1 MNTSPSSPA
10 QHENKAEATRDKV
23 SDNKG
28 KKRGF
33 FLVLAAVLLM
43 GFIAWAVWYVADGRW
58 QVSTDDAYVQGDL
71 APINSQVAATVVQV
85 YAREGDFV
93 PAGTPLLQ
101 LDDTDAQVALAQ
113 AKAALANAVR
123 QSHGLYAQ
131 ASSAHAGVQG
141 AQAALASSQS
151 DLART
156 QALAKKGMV
165 SKEALNH
172 AQETVV
178 AKQSALTQA
187 QQAQNAQ
194 QNLIAGVD
202 LSAQP
207 AVEVAAAQLR
217 AAYLRVQRS
226 RILSPMDGYVAK
238 RSVQVGQLAQAGQ
251 PLMAVAAL
259 GSVWVEAN
267 FKETQLT
274 DLRLGQPVAITADI
288 YGGKV
293 KYQGVIDSLG
303 MGTGSAFSLLPA
315 QNATGNWIKVTQRV
329 PVRIQLKDPGQL
341 RQHPLRLGLSV
352 SATVDTHQRDGALL
366 AAAPRHSPVQQTS
379 IFDAQLQAADA
390 LVASTIAANV
400 PR

>member
-1 MNTSPSSPA
+1 MSSSPKTPDTSA
-10 QHENKAEATRDKV
+10 QAATANI
-23 SDNKG
+23 SNAAG

-33 FLVLAAVLLM
+33 FFLLSLVLLL
-43 GFIAWAVWYVADGRW
+43 GLLAWALWYGLEGRW
-58 QVSTDDAYVQGDL
+58 QVSTDDAYVQGDV
-71 APINSQVAATVVQV
+71 APITSQVAATVLQV

-101 LDDTDAQVALAQ
+101 LDDADAQVALAQ

-131 ASSAHAGVQG
+131 ASSASAGVQA
-141 AQAALASSQS
+141 AQAALATAKS
-151 DLART
+151 DLTRT
-156 QALAKKGMV
+156 QSLAKKGMV
-165 SKEALNH
+165 SQEALNH
-172 AQETVV
+172 AQEAVV
-178 AKQSALTQA
+178 AKQSALAQA
-187 QQAQNAQ
+187 QQLQNAQ

-226 RILSPMDGYVAK
+226 RIASPIDGFVAK
-238 RSVQVGQLAQAGQ
+238 RNVQAGQLAQAGQ

-259 GSVWVEAN
+259 GSVWIEAN

-274 DLRLGQPVAITADI
+274 DLRLGQPVEIIADI
-288 YGGKV
+288 YGSKV
-293 KYQGVIDSLG
+293 KYQGKIDSLG

-329 PVRIQLKDPGQL
+329 PVRVQLQDPGQL

-366 AAAPRHSPVQQTS
+366 AAAPRQALVQQTN
-379 IFDAQLQAADA
+379 IFQAQLQAADA
-390 LVASTIAANV
+390 LVANTIAVNL

>member
-1 MNTSPSSPA
+1 MSNPSPQTPNTA
-10 QHENKAEATRDKV
+10 QEVKQVEKGQ
-23 SDNKG
+23 KG
-28 KKRGF
+28 KRRLF
-33 FLVLAAVLLM
+33 IVVLAVLLL
-43 GFIAWAVWYVADGRW
+43 GSLAWGLWYFFDGRW
-58 QVSTDDAYVQGDL
+58 QVETDDAYVQGDL
-71 APINSQVAATVVQV
+71 APITSQVAATVIEV

-101 LDDTDAQVALAQ
+101 LDDADAQVALAQ

-131 ASSAHAGVQG
+131 ASSASAGVQ
-141 AQAALASSQS
+141 AARAALATAQS
-151 DLART
+151 DLARN

-165 SKEALNH
+165 SQSALNH
-172 AQETVV
+172 AQEQVIS
-178 AKQSALTQA
+178 AQSALAQA
-187 QQAQNAQ
+187 QQVQNAQ
-194 QNLIAGVD
+194 QNLVAGVD

-238 RSVQVGQLAQAGQ
+238 RNVQVGQLAQAGQ

-259 GSVWVEAN
+259 GSVWIEAN

-274 DLRLGQPVAITADI
+274 HLRLGQPVEIQADI
-288 YGGKV
+288 YGSKV
-293 KYQGVIDSLG
+293 KYQGKIDSLG

-329 PVRIQLKDPGQL
+329 PVRVNLQDPGQL
-341 RQHPLRLGLSV
+341 QQHPLRLGLSV

-366 AAAPRHSPVQQTS
+366 AAAPRHAPVQQTS
-379 IFDAQLQAADA
+379 IFSQQLQAADA
-390 LVASTIAANV
+390 LVASTITANL

>member
-1 MNTSPSSPA
+1 MFKMSSSPNPPTNA
-10 QHENKAEATRDKV
+10 QADTPEHSNTA
-23 SDNKG
+23 G

-33 FLVLAAVLLM
+33 FLGLSTVLILALLS
-43 GFIAWAVWYVADGRW
+43 WALWYVVDGRW
-58 QVSTDDAYVQGDL
+58 QVGTEDAYVQGDL
-71 APINSQVAATVVQV
+71 APISSQVAATVVQV
-85 YAREGDFV
+85 YAREGDWV

-101 LDDTDAQVALAQ
+101 LDDSDAQVALAQ

-131 ASSAHAGVQG
+131 ASSASAGVQA
-141 AQAALASSQS
+141 AQAALATAQS

-165 SKEALNH
+165 SQEALNH
-172 AQETVV
+172 AQEALVS
-178 AKQSALTQA
+178 KQSALAQA
-187 QQAQNAQ
+187 QQLQNAQ
-194 QNLIAGVD
+194 SNLVAGVD

-226 RILSPMDGYVAK
+226 RIASPIDGFVAK

-251 PLMAVAAL
+251 SLMAVAAL
-259 GSVWVEAN
+259 GSVWIEAN

-274 DLRLGQPVAITADI
+274 DLRLGQPVKITADI
-288 YGGKV
+288 YGSKV
-293 KYQGVIDSLG
+293 TYQGEIDSLG

-329 PVRIQLKDPGQL
+329 PVRVQLKDPSQL

-352 SATVDTHQRDGALL
+352 SATVDTHQRNGALL
-366 AAAPRHSPVQQTS
+366 AAAPRHAPVQQTS
-379 IFDAQLQAADA
+379 IFEAQLHAADA
-390 LVASTIAANV
+390 LVASTIAANL

>member
-1 MNTSPSSPA
+1 MSNPSPQTPNTA
-10 QHENKAEATRDKV
+10 QEVKQVEKGQ
-23 SDNKG
+23 KG
-28 KKRGF
+28 KRRLF
-33 FLVLAAVLLM
+33 IVVLAVLLL
-43 GFIAWAVWYVADGRW
+43 GSLAWGLWYFFDGRW
-58 QVSTDDAYVQGDL
+58 QVETDDAYVQGDL
-71 APINSQVAATVVQV
+71 APITSQVAATVIEV

-93 PAGTPLLQ
+93 PVGTPLLQ
-101 LDDTDAQVALAQ
+101 LDDADAQVALAQ

-131 ASSAHAGVQG
+131 ASSASAGVQ
-141 AQAALASSQS
+141 AARAALATAQS
-151 DLART
+151 DAARV

-165 SKEALNH
+165 SQSALNH
-172 AQETVV
+172 AQEQVIS
-178 AKQSALTQA
+178 AQSALAQA
-187 QQAQNAQ
+187 QQLQNAQ
-194 QNLIAGVD
+194 QNLVAGVD

-238 RSVQVGQLAQAGQ
+238 RNVQVGQLAQAGQ

-259 GSVWVEAN
+259 GSVWIEAN

-274 DLRLGQPVAITADI
+274 DLRLGQPVEIQADI
-288 YGGKV
+288 YGSKV
-293 KYQGVIDSLG
+293 KYQGKIDSLG

-329 PVRIQLKDPGQL
+329 PVRVNLQDPGQL
-341 RQHPLRLGLSV
+341 QQHPLRLGLSV

-366 AAAPRHSPVQQTS
+366 AAAPRHAPVQQTS
-379 IFDAQLQAADA
+379 IFSQQLQAADA
-390 LVASTIAANV
+390 LVASTITANL

>member
-1 MNTSPSSPA
+1 MSSSPNPPTKA
-10 QHENKAEATRDKV
+10 QAATP
-23 SDNKG
+23 DNPDTAG
-28 KKRGF
+28 KKRSFF
-33 FLVLAAVLLM
+33 FLLSVLLLL
-43 GFIAWAVWYVADGRW
+43 GLVAWVLWYALDGRW
-58 QVSTDDAYVQGDL
+58 QVNTDDAYVQGDL
-71 APINSQVAATVVQV
+71 APITSQVAATVVQV

-101 LDDTDAQVALAQ
+101 LDDADAQVALAQ
-113 AKAALANAVR
+113 AKATLANAVR

-131 ASSAHAGVQG
+131 ASSASAGVQA
-141 AQAALASSQS
+141 AQAALATAQS
-151 DLART
+151 DAVRV

-165 SKEALNH
+165 SQEALNH
-172 AQETVV
+172 AQEAVV
-178 AKQSALTQA
+178 SKQSALAQA
-187 QQAQNAQ
+187 QQLQSAQ

-238 RSVQVGQLAQAGQ
+238 RNVQVGQLAQAGQ

-259 GSVWVEAN
+259 GSVWIEAN

-274 DLRLGQPVAITADI
+274 DLRLGQPVEITADI
-288 YGGKV
+288 YGSKV
-293 KYQGVIDSLG
+293 KYQGKIDSLG

-329 PVRIQLKDPGQL
+329 PVRINLQDPSQL

-352 SATVDTHQRDGALL
+352 NATVDTHQRDGALL
-366 AAAPRHSPVQQTS
+366 AAALRHAPVQQTT
-379 IFDAQLQAADA
+379 IFEAQLQAADA
-390 LVASTIAANV
+390 LVASTITANL